1 MNILTR
7 IQNRKCNGLHHKL
20 YFKFK
25 ILVIGPIFVQ
35 LLVYMNYVFPDALAA
50 YSLDNTNTL
59 QIWAYCMRP
68 NSTSRLAGG
77 VFRGLLYWDV
87 YSFSSNSSLDF
98 KSFFMWMLLWCQNK
112 DSQFQMAILQ
122 WKQFVTGIVYLSFFG
137 TGL

>member
-1 MNILTR
+1 MNLLTG
-7 IQNRKCNGLHHKL
+7 IQNCKCNGLHQKL
-20 YFKFK
+20 YFKIE
-25 ILVIGPIFVQ
+25 ILVIGPNFVQ

-50 YSLDNTNTL
+50 YSLDNANTL
-59 QIWAYCMRP
+59 QIWAYCMRS

-112 DSQFQMAILQ
+112 DSQF
-122 WKQFVTGIVYLSFFG
+122 
-137 TGL
+137 